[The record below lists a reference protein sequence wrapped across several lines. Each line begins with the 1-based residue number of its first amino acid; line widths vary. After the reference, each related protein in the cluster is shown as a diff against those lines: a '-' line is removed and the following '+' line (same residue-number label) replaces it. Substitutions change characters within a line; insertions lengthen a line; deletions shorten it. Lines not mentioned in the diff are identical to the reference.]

1 MKAFEYVSP
10 TALKDVPALLT
21 DNAVVMAG
29 GSDLLSLMK
38 EGIVEPSRV
47 VNLKNVA
54 ELKGI
59 NPVRGGLRIGA
70 TVTLTELLESSDVR
84 QKYPALAMAAH
95 EAGPPQVRNV
105 GTVGGELCQ
114 RPHCYYY
121 RVLRAPAC
129 TRRGGAQ
136 CPAATADGLSKWHA
150 IFANDRTPDV
160 SASDLAPAL
169 IAYGATVSILGAD
182 GKERTVPMERF
193 FVNDPQKETVLGAK
207 EIVTAVTI
215 PNGASGTKGHFIK
228 FKERDSYDFA
238 LVSVAVVV
246 RKQGNTVSDARIVLG
261 GVAPTPWRS
270 KEAEAALVGKALT
283 AQTATAAGEA
293 AVKAARPL
301 KDNAYKVQLTRVL
314 IKRAL
319 LATA

>member
-38 EGIVEPSRV
+38 EGIIEPPRV
-47 VNLKNVA
+47 VNLKNVT

-59 NPVRGGLRIGA
+59 RSARGGLRIGA
-70 TVTLTELLESSDVR
+70 TVTLTELLENSDVR
-84 QKYPALAMAAH
+84 QKYPALATAAL
-95 EAGPPQVRNV
+95 EAGPAQVRNV

-121 RVLRAPAC
+121 RVERAPAC
-129 TRRGGAQ
+129 ARRGGSQ

-182 GKERTVPMERF
+182 GKERTVPMEQF
-193 FVNDPQKETVLGAK
+193 FVNDPKKETVLGAK

-246 RKQGNTVSDARIVLG
+246 RKQGDTVSDARVVLG

>member
-1 MKAFEYVSP
+1 MKPFEYISP

-21 DNAVVMAG
+21 GNAVVMAG
-29 GSDLLSLMK
+29 GSDLLGLMK
-38 EGIVEPSRV
+38 EGIVQPSRV

-59 NPVRGGLRIGA
+59 QPARGGLRIGA
-70 TVTLTELLESSDVR
+70 VVTLAALLENSDIR
-84 QKYPALAMAAH
+84 QRYPALATAAH

-114 RPHCYYY
+114 RPHCYYF
-121 RVLRAPAC
+121 RVLNAPAC

-136 CPAATADGLSKWHA
+136 CPAATAEGLSKWHA

-169 IAYGATVSILGAD
+169 IAYGASVSILGAD
-182 GKERTVPMERF
+182 GKERTLPLEQF
-193 FVNDPQKETVLGAK
+193 FVNDPQKETVLGAQ
-207 EIVTAVTI
+207 EIVTAVTL
-215 PNGASGTKGHFIK
+215 PAVASGTKGHFIK

-246 RKQGNTVSDARIVLG
+246 RKQGETVRDARVVLG

-270 KEAEAALVGKALT
+270 KEAEAAVVGKPLT
-283 AQTATAAGEA
+283 EQTATAAGEA

-301 KDNAYKVQLTRVL
+301 KDNAYKVQLARVL

>member
-10 TALKDVPALLT
+10 TALKDVPALVT
-21 DNAVVMAG
+21 ENAVVMAG

-38 EGIVEPSRV
+38 EGIIEPSRV
-47 VNLKNVA
+47 VNLKNVV

-59 NPVRGGLRIGA
+59 KPVRGGLRLGA
-70 TVTLTELLESSDVR
+70 TVTLTELLENSQIR
-84 QKYPALAMAAH
+84 QQYAALATAAF
-95 EAGPPQVRNV
+95 EAGPAQVRNV

-121 RVLRAPAC
+121 RIQRAPAC
-129 TRRGGAQ
+129 TRRGGAR

-182 GKERTVPMERF
+182 GKERTMPLEQF
-193 FVNDPQKETVLGAK
+193 FVNDPHRETVLGAK

-215 PNGASGTKGHFIK
+215 PNGAPGTKGHFIK

-246 RKQGNTVSDARIVLG
+246 RKQGETVSDARVVLG

-314 IKRAL
+314 IRRAL

>member
-1 MKAFEYVSP
+1 MKAFEYLSP
-10 TALKDVPALLT
+10 TALKDVPALVT
-21 DNAVVMAG
+21 ENAVVMAG
-29 GSDLLSLMK
+29 GSDLLSPMK
-38 EGIVEPSRV
+38 EGIIEPSRV
-47 VNLKNVA
+47 VNLKNVV

-59 NPVRGGLRIGA
+59 KPVRGGLRLGA
-70 TVTLTELLESSDVR
+70 TVTLTELLENSQIR
-84 QKYPALAMAAH
+84 QQYPALATAAL
-95 EAGPPQVRNV
+95 EAGPAQVRNV

-121 RVLRAPAC
+121 RIQRAPAC

-182 GKERTVPMERF
+182 GKERTMPLEQF
-193 FVNDPQKETVLGAK
+193 FVNDPHRETVLGAK

-215 PNGASGTKGHFIK
+215 PNGAQGTKGHFIK

-246 RKQGNTVSDARIVLG
+246 RKQGETVSDARVVLG

-314 IKRAL
+314 IRRAL

>member
-21 DNAVVMAG
+21 DDAVVMAG

-59 NPVRGGLRIGA
+59 RPARGGLRIGA
-70 TVTLTELLESSDVR
+70 AVTLTELLENSDVR
-84 QKYPALAMAAH
+84 QRYPALATAAL
-95 EAGPPQVRNV
+95 EAAPAQVRNV

-114 RPHCYYY
+114 RPHCYYF
-121 RVLRAPAC
+121 RVKRAPAC
-129 TRRGGAQ
+129 ARRGGAQ

-160 SASDLAPAL
+160 SASDLAPPL

-182 GKERTVPMERF
+182 GKERTVPLEQF

-215 PNGASGTKGHFIK
+215 PTGASGTKGHFIK

-246 RKQGNTVSDARIVLG
+246 RKQGDTVSDARVVLG

-283 AQTATAAGEA
+283 EQTATAAGEA